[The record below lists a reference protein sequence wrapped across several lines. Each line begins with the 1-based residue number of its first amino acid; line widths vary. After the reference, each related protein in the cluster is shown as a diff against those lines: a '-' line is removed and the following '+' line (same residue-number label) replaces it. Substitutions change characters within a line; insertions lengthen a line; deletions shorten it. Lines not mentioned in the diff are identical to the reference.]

1 MSSGKGRG
9 KASSSTA
16 AASSPPTSAKDDVGS
31 PQSGRKGLTSSSK
44 PATTEDRGVDHAAED
59 SDGGDRG
66 YGYEHTDDEGEEDSS
81 RAAEARDAR
90 YPLMTESEA
99 MDALARQKR
108 LEAQLQATMAQMAA
122 LERLAMQ
129 AGRADLLKAPGLRHR
144 HRGGAAA
151 AAAEDEDED
160 DGADEDRDEDE
171 DEDDGDEGADDDA
184 EDDGDV
190 GEGTKPAAGTLAAT
204 AGARASRAAQDAQ
217 TGAGSVR
224 RSDKFIV
231 NPSDTYLPPH
241 VAARGV
247 QPPADDCAILCAG
260 LFGFILLFA
269 FGAIMVSY
277 ERLLYTQPMACIGA
291 GWAQSAVL
299 MFCLRDASLA
309 PAINALAEAAFRV
322 AAFLLSPSAQPP
334 FSVSPP
340 LSASLSLLPLGPSLC
355 LSLCSPSSACPTTC
369 SWRAPWPP

>member
-1 MSSGKGRG
+1 MSGFCNMSSGKGKG
-9 KASSSTA
+9 KASSSTE
-16 AASSPPTSAKDDVGS
+16 AASSPPTSAKDDVGL
-31 PQSGRKGLTSSSK
+31 PQSGRKGLTSSAQPESASS
-44 PATTEDRGVDHAAED
+44 ATTEDRGVDHAAED

-66 YGYEHTDDEGEEDSS
+66 YGYEDTDDEGEEDSG

-90 YPLMTESEA
+90 FPLMTESEA

-144 HRGGAAA
+144 GGAAAA

-171 DEDDGDEGADDDA
+171 DEDDGDEVADDDDD
-184 EDDGDV
+184 EDDGGD
-190 GEGTKPAAGTLAAT
+190 GEDTKPAAGTLAAT
-204 AGARASRAAQDAQ
+204 AGARASRAARDAQ

-269 FGAIMVSY
+269 FGAIMPFFGVPHDLLMAGAMAALMLIVVVLNFCPRTCFSSCGCDR
-277 ERLLYTQPMACIGA
+277 ER
-291 GWAQSAVL
+291 
-299 MFCLRDASLA
+299 R
-309 PAINALAEAAFRV
+309 EH
-322 AAFLLSPSAQPP
+322 LSP
-334 FSVSPP
+334 VD
-340 LSASLSLLPLGPSLC
+340 SLSPFLVFIVAGCFGCLLGGVLGGASRYT
-355 LSLCSPSSACPTTC
+355 A
-369 SWRAPWPP
+369 WPKLF